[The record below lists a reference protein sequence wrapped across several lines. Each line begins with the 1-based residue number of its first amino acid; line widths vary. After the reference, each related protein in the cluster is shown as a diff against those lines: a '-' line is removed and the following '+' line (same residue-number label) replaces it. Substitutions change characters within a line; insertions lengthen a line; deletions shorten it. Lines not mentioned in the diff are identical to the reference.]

1 MTLVTLAGVPVSAFG
16 LSFIASKMQ
25 PSIIGQERE
34 MARASKLANNSL
46 SAIETVKCFNGQPFE
61 LGQYVAAI
69 EKAAAFYYKQALI
82 NGLQIGFVRC
92 ITTSMFVQG
101 FWYGSY
107 LVRNGQAST
116 GAVVTTFWSALM
128 ATKAWEDILPHLN
141 VLEKGRAAGITL
153 KALLDTVE
161 SGCRVSKAVTGVTP
175 KYCEGD
181 IEVRRA
187 SFAYPSRPDHT
198 VLHESTFFFPAGETT
213 FVVGKSGSGKSTL
226 GNLLMRF
233 YKPNTGDVFVDGA
246 SVMDLDTGWLRNN
259 ITLVQQKSIL
269 FNETIFR
276 NIAFARQ
283 DFRSVKKD
291 QVNVCLRLAALENT
305 INEMPKGVDTM
316 VGSGGNSLSGGQKQ
330 RIAIARSRLRDTPI
344 LILDE
349 STSALDYISRT
360 AVLEA
365 IREWRRG
372 KTTIIITHDM
382 TQIRDNDFVY
392 VLAEGHVVEEG
403 YRHVLA
409 KARPGGLFSVEVE
422 SPQIPEA
429 PPLDFGLP
437 PPPKPSRQRGRI
449 GFRGPGAIDILSP
462 VSYADRDS
470 IDLQLGTVDTIGQDH
485 GYYADKVQLLRLNSS
500 SRPLSRSTTRAKAFT
515 SAVKRQ
521 STMQGTSLF
530 VQKPPP
536 QQDLDLLRRR
546 SVRIGIG
553 TVRPMSMHQAMAMR
567 SMYKEPLLKRK
578 SNAAAASVE
587 VLKALPRST
596 TTEASQEAGGPQ
608 KATIGKV
615 LRTLWPALNAG
626 KRLLLLFGFISVL
639 VHAAGIPSFS
649 FIFSQLLGTFFIS
662 ENQAQKALIYSTAI
676 LGISIVDAIACFLSW
691 YLLEA
696 VGEAWVDELRVDAMT
711 RVLDQPKD
719 WFDSD
724 VDSVSTITSSLDRNA
739 EEMRNL
745 VGRFAG
751 IVVTVIA
758 MMLIAIVWALI
769 TCWKL
774 TLVGLSAGPAL
785 YVVTRAYERVSSNW
799 EALTNNAAERTEAI
813 FVEAFSDIRTVRA
826 LTLESYFHRKYTL
839 ATSTALTVGVQRAA
853 YSGFFFGASDSMI
866 SFVTA
871 LIFWYGGLVVR
882 QHTYSVKDILTVFA
896 MLLFSTANAT
906 SVIAFIPQISSSIDT
921 ASRLLRLA
929 TLPLHRSHEHTGT
942 LKSHSITPIV
952 FSNLTFAYPSRRDA
966 PALEDLNLTIQ
977 PGICTA
983 IVGASGSGKST
994 IASLLLGLYPPGNN
1008 GTLTLAGT
1016 DIHALDLRA
1025 LRAMIAVVPQTPVLF
1040 AASVRENIAYGMMAC
1055 NQVEVE
1061 RAAGRA
1067 GIHDFIV
1074 SLPRGYETGI
1084 GDGGLGLSGGQ
1095 AQRVVIARALVRG
1108 PKVLV
1113 LDEATSAL
1121 DGESAG
1127 TVRGSLRGLV
1137 EEGRRGG
1144 AQGGGGLTV
1153 VIITHSRD
1161 MMQMADRV
1169 VVMEGGRKVEEG
1181 GFRELE
1187 GRRGGRLWE
1196 MLRVGGKM
1204 GEG

>member
-34 MARASKLANNSL
+34 MAKASKLAINSL
-46 SAIETVKCFNGQPFE
+46 SAIETIKCFNGQPFE

-107 LVRNGQAST
+107 LVRTGQAST

-128 ATKAWEDILPHLN
+128 ATKAWEDVLPHLN
-141 VLEKGRAAGITL
+141 VLEKGRAAGIAL

-161 SGCRVSKAVTGVTP
+161 SGRRVSKAVIGVTP

-246 SVMDLDTGWLRNN
+246 SAVDLDTGWLRNN

-305 INEMPKGVDTM
+305 INEMPKGLDTM

-409 KARPGGLFSVEVE
+409 KAGPGGLFSGEVEVE
-422 SPQIPEA
+422 SPQIAGA

-437 PPPKPSRQRGRI
+437 PPPKPCRPRARVR
-449 GFRGPGAIDILSP
+449 FRGPGAIDILSP

-470 IDLQLGTVDTIGQDH
+470 IDLQLDTIGEDH
-485 GYYADKVQLLRLNSS
+485 SYYAETVPLARLNAP
-500 SRPLSRSTTRAKAFT
+500 SRPLSRSTTRGKAFT

-530 VQKPPP
+530 VQNPPP

-553 TVRPMSMHQAMAMR
+553 TVRPMSMHQAMVMR
-567 SMYKEPLLKRK
+567 SMYREPSLKRK
-578 SNAAAASVE
+578 SNATAASIE
-587 VLKALPRST
+587 VLKALPR
-596 TTEASQEAGGPQ
+596 EAGGPQ
-608 KATIGKV
+608 KATISKV
-615 LRTLWPALNAG
+615 LGTLWPALNAG
-626 KRLLLLFGFISVL
+626 KRILLLFGFLSVL

-662 ENQAQKALIYSTAI
+662 ENQAQKALIYSMAI

-696 VGEAWVDELRVDAMT
+696 VGEAWVDKLRVDAMT
-711 RVLDQPKD
+711 RVLDQPKE

-724 VDSVSTITSSLDRNA
+724 VDGVSTITSSLDRNA

-774 TLVGLSAGPAL
+774 TVVGLSAGPAL
-785 YVVTRAYERVSSNW
+785 YIVTKAYERVSSKW

-952 FSNLTFAYPSRRDA
+952 FSSLTFAYPSRRDA
-966 PALEDLNLTIQ
+966 PALKDLNLTIQ
-977 PGICTA
+977 LGICTA

-1016 DIHALDLRA
+1016 DIRALDLRA
-1025 LRAMIAVVPQTPVLF
+1025 LRAMIAVVPQTPLLF

-1055 NQVEVE
+1055 NQDEVE

-1121 DGESAG
+1121 DGDSAG

-1137 EEGRRGG
+1137 EEGRGGG

-1153 VIITHSRD
+1153 VIITHSRN

-1187 GRRGGRLWE
+1187 GKRGGRLWE

-1204 GEG
+1204 VEE